1 MISEDRAERA
11 VEFIRDNAEAVGNLF
26 GKCKALDHKRKVIRG
41 QAFLETETGSVAERE
56 ARAETSEEYRAI
68 VIEIQNTWAEWK
80 TLETRLRAA
89 ELTYEAWR
97 SQNKWGNRGA

>member
-1 MISEDRAERA
+1 MISESRAEKA
-11 VEFIRDNAEAVGNLF
+11 VEFIRDHAKEVGDLF
-26 GKCKALDHKRKVIRG
+26 GRCKALDHCRKIIRS
-41 QAFLETETGSVAERE
+41 QAFLRTEAGSVAERE
-56 ARAETSEEYRAI
+56 ARAETSEEYKTI
-68 VIEIQNTWAEWK
+68 VHEIQNAWAEWK

>member
-11 VEFIRDNAEAVGNLF
+11 VEFIRDNADRVGELF
-26 GKCKALDHKRKVIRG
+26 GKCKALDHKRKIVRG
-41 QAFLETETGSVAERE
+41 QAFLEHQTGSVAERE
-56 ARAETSEEYRAI
+56 AKAETSEEYSA
-68 VIEIQNTWAEWK
+68 VVAELENTWAEWK

-97 SQNKWGNRGA
+97 SQNKWANRGV

>member
-1 MISEDRAERA
+1 MISESRAEKA
-11 VEFIRDNAEAVGNLF
+11 VEFIRDHAEQIGQLL
-26 GKCKALDHKRKVIRG
+26 GQCKALDHKRKIVRG
-41 QAFLETETGSVAERE
+41 QAFLEVETGSVAERE
-56 ARAETSEEYRAI
+56 AKAETSEEYSA
-68 VIEIQNTWAEWK
+68 VVQEIQNTWAEWK